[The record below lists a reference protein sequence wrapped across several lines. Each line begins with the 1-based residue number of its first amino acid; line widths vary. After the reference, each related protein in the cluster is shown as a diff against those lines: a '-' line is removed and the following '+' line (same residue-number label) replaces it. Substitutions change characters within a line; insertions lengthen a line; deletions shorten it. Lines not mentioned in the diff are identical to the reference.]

1 MTHDRDLASTLPW
14 ARSQRASRARRAI
27 ALRRRTWSRRRR
39 TVATTLAVAVLGVG
53 GVAGAQQAT
62 GGGSGKATATISVA
76 GASVKQIQQAL
87 GVTADG
93 VAGPQTRS
101 AVRRFQRQKGLQVDG
116 IVGPVTLKA
125 LGLSASTRST
135 TRSAKGASAST
146 SSSSNATL
154 ERIAACE
161 SGGDPTA
168 VSASGQYRGKYQFDR
183 QTWRAHGGS
192 GDPAAASEAEQD
204 RIAARLLAAR
214 GTQPWPVCGK
224 S

>member
-76 GASVKQIQQAL
+76 GASVKQIQKAL

-93 VAGPQTRS
+93 VAGPKTRS

-116 IVGPVTLKA
+116 IVGPVTLEA
-125 LGLSASTRST
+125 LGLSAAARST
-135 TRSAKGASAST
+135 TRSKGAGASASG
-146 SSSSNATL
+146 SSNATL

-192 GDPAAASEAEQD
+192 GDPAAAPEAEQD

-224 S
+224 R